1 MTRCEEFYEKVKKD
15 GNFCGMSDK
24 QYRQLVLYTEEV
36 EKDEAGKPALNQGE
50 WENQEREQAKEVKKR
65 EAVEKAGKR
74 QEKVFDILL
83 VDPPWEY
90 TLSRNAGAAETV
102 YPTMSL
108 DEIKVIM
115 PKGQILFL
123 WATFPK
129 LKEAMEV
136 IDAWGFDYKTALVWV
151 KTKALG
157 IGFNFNAQAEIL
169 LLAKNKTTQR
179 PIQKYAQVLFTDRKK
194 HSEKPDE
201 IHEMIEKMYPNCS
214 YYELF
219 ARQKHSEKWEVWG
232 NEV

>member
-1 MTRCEEFYEKVKKD
+1 MTRCEEFYEKVKRD
-15 GNFCGMSDK
+15 GNFCGMSE
-24 QYRQLVLYTEEV
+24 QAYRDLKLYSEEV
-36 EKDEAGKPALNQGE
+36 EKDETGIPVICEGE
-50 WENQEREQAKEVKKR
+50 WIKQRREENKARKKQ

-90 TLSRNAGAAETV
+90 TLSRNAGSAENE
-102 YPTMSL
+102 YPTMNIE
-108 DEIKVIM
+108 EIKAIM

-136 IDAWGFDYKTALVWV
+136 IEAWGFDYKTALVWV

-194 HSEKPDE
+194 HSEKPLE

-214 YYELF
+214 YFELF